1 MLDATN
7 GFFFLSKQK
16 QKGNYDTIGETTF
29 FLCNFRGIFWFIIEQ
44 FLSGFLV
51 QVFLL
56 KLTHY
61 NLSTTSLKT
70 FKLNSLHRS
79 EVQPVQLLQLL
90 LIITLI
96 IIKENL
102 FFFFYVFVYF
112 YKYLADQHIMKQ
124 NNWVLFNFCLFFPFI
139 REWF

>member
-29 FLCNFRGIFWFIIEQ
+29 FLRNFRGIFWFIIEQ

-90 LIITLI
+90 IIT
-96 IIKENL
+96 IIKEIL
-102 FFFFYVFVYF
+102 FFYVFVYF